1 MRARAPTHAH
11 SHTHTCA
18 HIRMYTHKHIHKDI
32 FVYTQAQAQ
41 TWKEAYL
48 VWKTA
53 YWYAIWCDR
62 RCVHIS
68 CLYAISPVYM
78 HMSAVTPH
86 GISAVC
92 CVWQQMCDRRYG
104 GVTGDMDSFMW
115 QQIWSLT
122 PCVTGVLH
130 HMWQEIWTLS
140 RLHIQD
146 ASALT
151 RSPPFDAPQRHF
163 LSDHAVRCLSAT
175 LCEYK
180 IKHTQFTKWIYI
192 YICIYIHIYVYIYYI
207 YIR

>member
-1 MRARAPTHAH
+1 M
-11 SHTHTCA
+11 C
-18 HIRMYTHKHIHKDI
+18 
-32 FVYTQAQAQ
+32 
-41 TWKEAYL
+41 AYL
-48 VWKTA
+48 LSIC
-53 YWYAIWCDR
+53 Y
-62 RCVHIS
+62 IS
-68 CLYAISPVYM
+68 CLYA
-78 HMSAVTPH
+78 H
-86 GISAVC
+86 VC
-92 CVWQQMCDRRYG
+92 CHTTWHICCLLCVTADVWQEIWRCDRRYG
-104 GVTGDMDSFMW
+104 LFHVTADMESYTMCDRSLTPCVTGDMDSFMW